1 MAVQPRSGG
10 DEADVEAMDV
20 NSMTNAFQE
29 QLCFDD
35 IDQDDYDNPQLC
47 AEYVKD
53 IYRYL
58 LQMEKKFHV
67 DASFLKNQ
75 PEVNERMRCILID
88 WLVQVHLKF
97 SLFQETLYLTV
108 SIIDR
113 YLAVSWQGDRMLLLS
128 FPMSQHV
135 IG

>member
-1 MAVQPRSGG
+1 MAVQPRARGE
-10 DEADVEAMDV
+10 EAEVEAMDV
-20 NSMTNAFQE
+20 NSMTDAFKD

-67 DASFLKNQ
+67 DGSYLKNQ

-113 YLAVSWQGDRMLLLS
+113 YLEVS
-128 FPMSQHV
+128 
-135 IG
+135 

>member
-1 MAVQPRSGG
+1 MRQGVAVHPRSRGAEQRH
-10 DEADVEAMDV
+10 DEAEEAMDV
-20 NSMTNAFQE
+20 NSMADAFQD

-88 WLVQVHLKF
+88 WLIQVHLKF

-113 YLAVSWQGDRMLLLS
+113 YLAVS
-128 FPMSQHV
+128 
-135 IG
+135 